1 MRSIPVRLLV
11 ALASI
16 PVGLLLIPNVVPLGF
31 PGQDALWAKAIW
43 TGIGWA
49 FIAAGLL
56 ASSLRS
62 ENRTGALLILFG
74 WVTFL
79 SISQP
84 LNPII
89 FTLANVLDGSVL
101 PILYFLLMSFPDGRL
116 HSKPQ
121 RATFLLSLLI
131 PVSQFFSTIF
141 WNPEGA
147 CPQCYEGLNLLLVR
161 DAPRI
166 VDFMDTFVAPFPVL
180 AATAATAVIL
190 VRRWI
195 SATVPAR
202 RVIGPMVLPGLVWLI
217 AFEALQV
224 GQFIFMNSV
233 TGPSPRY
240 FQVLGMTMTASVYAL
255 AATFSI
261 GLLRARRRRARVGE
275 LVVELGELPTAEKL
289 RDAVMKALGDPSLE
303 VGVWDEASAR
313 YLTPEGDAL
322 ALPGADEQRVA
333 TLLERHGEPLA
344 AIVHD
349 PALLDDPGMVAS
361 VTAAARLAVE
371 NERLQAEVLKQLA
384 EVHASRARIVE
395 AADSER
401 KRIERNL
408 HDGAQQRLVS
418 LALSLKVA
426 EGKLTAADP
435 ETREALGAASQD
447 LDEALTELRELAR
460 GTYPAVLST
469 EGLRPAIESLADRCT
484 VPVDLDIAG
493 LPSERLPESVEVT
506 AYFVISEGL
515 TNIAKYSGADTARVS
530 VSMRNGDLAVEIAD
544 NGSGGA
550 DIASGSGLRGLTDR
564 VQAVD
569 GELTIDSVVG
579 KGTRLIAR
587 IPCA

>member
-1 MRSIPVRLLV
+1 MRSIPLRLFV

-16 PVGLLLIPNVVPLGF
+16 PVGLLLIPHVVPLGF
-31 PGQDALWAKAIW
+31 PGQEDSLWAKAIW
-43 TGIGWA
+43 TGVGWA

-56 ASSLRS
+56 ALSLRA
-62 ENRTGALLILFG
+62 EKRTGSLLMLFG
-74 WVTFL
+74 WVSFI
-79 SISQP
+79 SISWWS
-84 LNPII
+84 LNPVI
-89 FTLANVLDGSVL
+89 FTLAHVLDGSVL

-121 RATFLLSLLI
+121 RAIFLLSLLI
-131 PVSQFFSTIF
+131 PISQLVTTMFYIT
-141 WNPEGA
+141 E
-147 CPQCYEGLNLLLVR
+147 CPQCHEGLNLVFIR
-161 DAPRI
+161 DAPG
-166 VDFMDTFVAPFPVL
+166 VVAAMDAM
-180 AATAATAVIL
+180 AAFALLTANVATAVVL

-195 SATVPAR
+195 GATVPAR
-202 RVIGPMVLPGLVWLI
+202 RVIGPMVLPGLFWLA
-217 AFEALQV
+217 AFTALQA
-224 GQFIFMNSV
+224 GQFIFMLPMR
-233 TGPSPRY
+233 GPTPGY
-240 FQVLGMTMTASVYAL
+240 FLVMGMIMTTSIYAL

-261 GLLRARRRRARVGE
+261 GLLRARGRRARVGE

-322 ALPGADEQRVA
+322 ALPGAAEQRVA

-349 PALLDDPGMVAS
+349 PALLDDPGLVAS

-371 NERLQAEVLKQLA
+371 NERLQAEVLRQLA

-395 AADSER
+395 SADSER

-447 LDEALTELRELAR
+447 LEEALTELRELAR

-493 LPSERLPESVEVT
+493 LPSERLPENVEVT
-506 AYFVISEGL
+506 AYFVIAEGL
-515 TNIAKYSGADTARVS
+515 TNVAKYSGADTARVS
-530 VSMRNGDLAVEIAD
+530 VSLRNGDLAVEIAD
-544 NGSGGA
+544 DGSGGA

-569 GELTIDSVVG
+569 GELTIDSAAG
-579 KGTRLIAR
+579 KGTRLTAR
-587 IPCA
+587 IPCG